1 MPIFFVILKKNHL
14 ISARSRANK
23 KNDNCHVKHK
33 NYTVARKTVGYM
45 RYDTKE
51 EMRIISELYRFQ
63 LNRKETLIVRVD
75 SYVMQ
80 RIRLWVNFI

>member
-1 MPIFFVILKKNHL
+1 
-14 ISARSRANK
+14 
-23 KNDNCHVKHK
+23 
-33 NYTVARKTVGYM
+33 M

-63 LNRKETLIVRVD
+63 LNRKETLIVRID